1 MLITPSKIA
10 LVICLTMLATGL
22 MLWQFNIAWPGF
34 ATGIFILMLVI
45 LAIID
50 LHIQLLPDKLTQPL
64 IWGGLLA
71 NLNGTFVPLQDAV
84 LGAVFGYLALW
95 LLARAYLFCCQQQ
108 GIGHGDFKLAAALG
122 AWLGY
127 KILFTETLI
136 LALLGGGSAGLLML
150 LIFFHKKRYRLSE
163 QRQSFTRLLQTPI
176 PFGPFLAAAGIW
188 SILFSVN

>member
-1 MLITPSKIA
+1 MLITPFRIVLIICFAIIA
-10 LVICLTMLATGL
+10 VGL
-22 MLWQFNIAWPGF
+22 ILWQFNVTWPSIA
-34 ATGIFILMLVI
+34 AGIFILALVI

-64 IWGGLLA
+64 IWGGLLV
-71 NLNGTFVPLQDAV
+71 NLKGTFVPLEDAV

-95 LLARAYLFCCQQQ
+95 LLARVYLLWRQQE
-108 GIGHGDFKLAAALG
+108 GIGYGDFKLAAALG

-136 LALLGGGSAGLLML
+136 LALIASGSAGLLML
-150 LIFFHKKRYRLSE
+150 IIFLHKKKYRLSE
-163 QRQSFTRLLQTPI
+163 QRQSFARLLQTPI

-188 SILFSVN
+188 SILFSVH